1 MFRATTVDGSEHS
14 RKLLMCKDGTK
25 PDRGEMII
33 DNRAEMINFRED
45 RRNSLRTCPLAWK
58 EQREKLILVVVE

>member
-1 MFRATTVDGSEHS
+1 MFRDTTVDGSEHS

-25 PDRGEMII
+25 PDRGGP
-33 DNRAEMINFRED
+33 EMINFRED